1 MATVSGGNVIVSSQ
15 LLNQSADET
24 YGPWVNV
31 LGCANVTF
39 YVTATGTTSSGVITF
54 EETAPLDPSIVPLVP
69 SAPQDVGKYASITTL
84 NASVVSGGD
93 QTAVHCPS
101 AAYCFV
107 RARISTV
114 IGGGGTISVGL
125 VAY

>member
-1 MATVSGGNVIVSSQ
+1 MRTTPGGTIRSQQFTTV
-15 LLNQSADET
+15 SADET

-31 LGCANVTF
+31 SGCAYVTF
-39 YVTATGTTSSGVITF
+39 YLTGVGTTSSGVITF
-54 EETAPLDPSIVPLVP
+54 EEAAPTDISITPVVP
-69 SAPQDVGKYASITTL
+69 SMVQDVGNFSSITTT
-84 NASVVSGGD
+84 NASTVTGGL
-93 QTAVHCPS
+93 QVAVHMPA

-114 IGGGGTISVGL
+114 IGGGGTVSCGL